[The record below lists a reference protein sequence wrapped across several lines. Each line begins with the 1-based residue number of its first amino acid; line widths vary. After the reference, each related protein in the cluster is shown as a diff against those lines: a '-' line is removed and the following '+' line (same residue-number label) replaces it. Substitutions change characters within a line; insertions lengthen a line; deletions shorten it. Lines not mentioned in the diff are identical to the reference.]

1 MQFLFERRCCL
12 AITAAAAL
20 VVAGAGLGAR
30 DCTSTLALFQPLLL
44 NATSKLRVVAVVQ
57 LLPGLQA
64 MACLDCRLRDLAP
77 GRALGTQKKRGVG

>member
-1 MQFLFERRCCL
+1 L

-30 DCTSTLALFQPLLL
+30 VCTSTLALFYQPLLL

-64 MACLDCRLRDLAP
+64 MA
-77 GRALGTQKKRGVG
+77 

>member
-30 DCTSTLALFQPLLL
+30 DCTSTLALFSAAAEDRDDQVEGGGGG
-44 NATSKLRVVAVVQ
+44 AAHW
-57 LLPGLQA
+57 LQA
-64 MACLDCRLRDLAP
+64 IAASDA
-77 GRALGTQKKRGVG
+77 